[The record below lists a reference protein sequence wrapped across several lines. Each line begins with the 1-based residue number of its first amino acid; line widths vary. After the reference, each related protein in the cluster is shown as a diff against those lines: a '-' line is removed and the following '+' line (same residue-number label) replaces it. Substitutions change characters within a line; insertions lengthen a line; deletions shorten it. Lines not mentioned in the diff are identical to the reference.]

1 MPIVDGKYE
10 AKVSTT
16 YATPTEGVAEI
27 KKRIAES
34 KRMRI
39 SNVPMSLV
47 EELLPLLKDKDVKF
61 ILPKDSKV
69 TDELKALGDVAIQK
83 AKIYKD
89 YKGVEANVGSIY
101 FADDIFSI
109 ARTNNEILSID
120 AMHYSKC
127 VKCMKK
133 FFDVGWHYSEKVKNK

>member
-16 YATPTEGVAEI
+16 YATTAEGIAEI

-34 KRMRI
+34 KRVRI

-61 ILPKDSKV
+61 ILAKDSIV
-69 TDELKALGDVAIQK
+69 TDELKELGDVAVQK
-83 AKIYKD
+83 TKIYKD
-89 YKGVEANVGSIY
+89 HKGVEANIGSIY
-101 FADDIFSI
+101 FTDAIFSI
-109 ARTNNEILSID
+109 AWTDREILSID